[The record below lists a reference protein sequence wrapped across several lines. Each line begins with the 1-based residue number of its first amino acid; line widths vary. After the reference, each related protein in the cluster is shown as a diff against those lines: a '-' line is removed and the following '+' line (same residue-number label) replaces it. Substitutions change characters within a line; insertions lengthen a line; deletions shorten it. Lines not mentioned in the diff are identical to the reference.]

1 MLRLWTLALLCGSS
15 SAFSPSIH
23 KKFEPLHASRSVLLR
38 MSESTKNNEYLQK
51 MSEQNREMASEP
63 QMNPNRPE
71 LPVIPGDYDWDMKYQ
86 GDPDW
91 ITGSDVPGR
100 KVLNEIEL
108 AQQATALGGLEEK
121 WRKDRIQR
129 EYEESI
135 NVGFVPVAEI
145 VNGRTAMFF
154 LVTGLLT
161 EYWTGISLPGQVEEM
176 LRISGLIG
184 FDG

>member
-1 MLRLWTLALLCGSS
+1 MFKYFRPRHIPIVSRKQEDMLRLWTLALLCGSS

-91 ITGSDVPGR
+91 IKNGGEAFERPVALLLSPCFQPPPWTLTTSGR
-100 KVLNEIEL
+100 KPCP
-108 AQQATALGGLEEK
+108 LG
-121 WRKDRIQR
+121 
-129 EYEESI
+129 
-135 NVGFVPVAEI
+135 PA
-145 VNGRTAMFF
+145 
-154 LVTGLLT
+154 
-161 EYWTGISLPGQVEEM
+161 
-176 LRISGLIG
+176 
-184 FDG
+184 